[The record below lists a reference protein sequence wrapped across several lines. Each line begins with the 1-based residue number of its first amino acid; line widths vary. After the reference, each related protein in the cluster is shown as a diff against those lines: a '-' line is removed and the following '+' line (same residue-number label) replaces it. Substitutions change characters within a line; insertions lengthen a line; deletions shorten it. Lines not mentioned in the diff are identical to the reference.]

1 MADIETNTQKGKH
14 QFRTTSKKP
23 VRIDLTPMVDLG
35 FLLITFFVFTSAMSK
50 PVTMDIV
57 SPYDKGT
64 STDDICNS
72 CVLTVLLDDNNV
84 IHYYEGAF
92 EKATLHTANYNSIR
106 DVIQRKRKI
115 VKATRGTAD
124 QFVLIIKGADAS
136 SFKNFVDIT
145 DEVTI
150 NGIKRYYIDELTDAE
165 KRKMGQDP
173 VL

>member
-1 MADIETNTQKGKH
+1 MADIETNTPKGKY
-14 QFRTTSKKP
+14 QFRTTNKKP

-57 SPYDKGT
+57 SPYDKG
-64 STDDICNS
+64 SGNDDICNS
-72 CVLTVLLDDNNV
+72 CVLTVLLGDNNV
-84 IHYYEGAF
+84 IHYYEGTF
-92 EKATLHTANYNSIR
+92 EKATLHTTNYNSIR
-106 DVIQRKRKI
+106 EVLQQKRKT
-115 VKATRGTAD
+115 VKAIRGTAD

-150 NGIKRYYIDELTDAE
+150 NGIKRYYIDELTEVE
-165 KRKMGQDP
+165 KRKMAQEFI
-173 VL
+173 L

>member
-64 STDDICNS
+64 STDICNS

-106 DVIQRKRKI
+106 DVIQQKRKM
-115 VKATRGTAD
+115 VKAIRGTAD

-150 NGIKRYYIDELTDAE
+150 NGIKRYYIDELSVAE
-165 KRKMGQDP
+165 KSKMLQDA
-173 VL
+173 VQ